1 MIDINWK
8 LGYQVVLN
16 ACLFLKYLSELSLL
30 FDTLS
35 IQIQMLMNQ
44 EKVNIDVV
52 NRGST
57 HGRVDTTKMVIR

>member
-1 MIDINWK
+1 M
-8 LGYQVVLN
+8 LN